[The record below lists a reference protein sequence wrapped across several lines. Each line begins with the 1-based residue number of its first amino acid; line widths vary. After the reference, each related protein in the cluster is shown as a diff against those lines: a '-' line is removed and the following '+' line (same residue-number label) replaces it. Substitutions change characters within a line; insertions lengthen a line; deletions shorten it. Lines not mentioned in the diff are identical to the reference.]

1 MEQIKII
8 WELPPWLTNPDN
20 LQALIQ
26 KEVNIKICCDLGWIP
41 QFKFFFIDLYNN
53 LYENEKLPLIITI
66 GKVRIRKQCEGQQI
80 YLTLELTGYNFQFS
94 IYIFGC

>member
-26 KEVNIKICCDLGWIP
+26 KEVNIIKDMLRSWRDL
-41 QFKFFFIDLYNN
+41 
-53 LYENEKLPLIITI
+53 TI
-66 GKVRIRKQCEGQQI
+66 SNDG
-80 YLTLELTGYNFQFS
+80 
-94 IYIFGC
+94 